1 MGGPLVSCAVVARV
15 LSQLWKVPIVGV
27 NHCVGHIEMGRAVT
41 GARDPVVLYASG
53 GNTQIVAYSEGR
65 YRIFGETIDVAVG
78 NAIDRFARA
87 AGLPN
92 DPAPGYNVEMAAKKA
107 GGMLVPLPYVV
118 KGMDI
123 STSGTLQ
130 RAEELAKLALAAE
143 KKQAQRKEELAK
155 QNGAKRQL
163 SGENEQAK
171 EPVVNGRHSG
181 SSSYDGPSI
190 PDLCFSL
197 QETLFAALVEITERA
212 MAHVGASDVLVVGGV
227 GCNGRLQQMMDVMA
241 RERGG
246 KLYATDDRYCID
258 NGAMIAWPGILAHK
272 SGTAMTLKDTTCTQ
286 RYRTDQVHATWRVQ
300 EEQQARN
307 KANVKKR
314 EREGGMGV
322 GKEKERET
330 SGRIAMEDA

>member
-1 MGGPLVSCAVVARV
+1 MGLVSQALSDAGVSPSSIGLVSHTKGPGMGGPLVSCAVVARV

-92 DPAPGYNVEMAAKKA
+92 APAPGYNVEMEARKVSAAD
-107 GGMLVPLPYVV
+107 GGRGGKLVPLPYVV
-118 KGMDI
+118 KGMDV
-123 STSGTLQ
+123 SVSGTLQ
-130 RAEELAKLALAAE
+130 RAEELAKEVKRAE
-143 KKQAQRKEELAK
+143 REGRPHEL
-155 QNGAKRQL
+155 
-163 SGENEQAK
+163 S
-171 EPVVNGRHSG
+171 V
-181 SSSYDGPSI
+181 
-190 PDLCFSL
+190 PDLCFAL

-212 MAHVGASDVLVVGGV
+212 MAHVGAADVLVVGGV
-227 GCNGRLQQMMDVMA
+227 GCNGRLQAMLDVMA

-272 SGTAMTLKDTTCTQ
+272 SGAKMQLRDTTCTQ
-286 RYRTDQVHATWRVQ
+286 RYRTDQVHAVW
-300 EEQQARN
+300 
-307 KANVKKR
+307 R
-314 EREGGMGV
+314 EREEAEDRKRKN
-322 GKEKERET
+322 KEKRMDDGRDEGEKEGMDEET
-330 SGRIAMEDA
+330 AK